1 MATSKDQKADCYSGG
16 ERRWMEY
23 TQRVRGVV
31 LGPLLRGMAKVGLRP
46 DHLTVLSL
54 LAGLAFCP
62 LYFYSVPWAMVALAL
77 HVILDG
83 LDGPLARH
91 LGVASRSGSFTDTMA
106 DQAVI
111 TASTLTL
118 MYTGD
123 AGVFSGALYIVAYT
137 VVVLFA
143 MARNFLDVPYSW
155 LFRPRF
161 LVYAWIAVETY
172 WLPGTLNIVLWAC
185 TGLLLVKTV
194 TGFVRIRNRI

>member
-1 MATSKDQKADCYSGG
+1 MASSKDQKADCYSGG

-23 TQRVRGVV
+23 TQRMRGEAF
-31 LGPLLRGMAKVGLRP
+31 GPALRLMSKTGLRP

-54 LAGLAFCP
+54 IAGLAFCL
-62 LYFYSVPWAMVALAL
+62 LYFYSVPWALAALAL
-77 HVILDG
+77 HVVLDG

-91 LGVASRSGSFTDTMA
+91 LGVASRSGSFTDSMA
-106 DQAVI
+106 DQTVI
-111 TASTLTL
+111 AASTLTL

-123 AGVFSGALYIVAYT
+123 AGMFSGALYIVTYT

-161 LVYAWIAVETY
+161 LVYAWVLVESY
-172 WLPGTLNIVLWAC
+172 WLPGSLNAVLWIC
-185 TGLLLVKTV
+185 IGLLLTRVV
-194 TGFVRIRNRI
+194 SGFIRIRKRI

>member
-1 MATSKDQKADCYSGG
+1 MATGEDRKADCYSGG

-23 TQRVRGVV
+23 TQHVRGEV
-31 LGPLLRGMAKVGLRP
+31 LGPMLRGMARIGLRP

-62 LYFYSVPWAMVALAL
+62 LYFYSVPWALVALTL

-91 LGVASRSGSFTDTMA
+91 LGVASRSGSFTDSMA
-106 DQAVI
+106 DQTVI
-111 TASTLTL
+111 AATTLTL
-118 MYTGD
+118 MYTGE

-143 MARNFLDVPYSW
+143 MARNALNVPYSW

-161 LVYAWIAVETY
+161 LVYAWILVENY
-172 WLPGTLNIVLWAC
+172 WLPGTLDWVLWAC
-185 TGLLLVKTV
+185 TVLLLGKTV
-194 TGFVRIRNRI
+194 SGFVRIRSRI